1 MKDSAWRNGESTAP
15 KLDFETLAAMVK
27 DCPFHEWLGV
37 ELVSLDATGIAIR
50 MPWRAEFVSD
60 PDRGYAHGGVLASL
74 IDLAADYAVA
84 ARLGYSTKGLEPDE
98 KAVEL
103 CRQQG
108 FDVDLGGLPDTGQK
122 GKSFDHVTL
131 SHVLE
136 HLHDPAAALQSS
148 NPLHCLRSRVPISA
162 SGTFHVSVVHEY

>member
-1 MKDSAWRNGESTAP
+1 MKDSAWRNRENTAP

-60 PDRGYAHGGVLASL
+60 PDRGYTHGGVLASF

-84 ARLGYSTKGLEPDE
+84 AKLGRGAPTVDMRVDYHRAAMPGPLLARA
-98 KAVEL
+98 AVIK
-103 CRQQG
+103 
-108 FDVDLGGLPDTGQK
+108 LGG
-122 GKSFDHVTL
+122 TL
-131 SHVLE
+131 ATAEARVLDE
-136 HLHDPAAALQSS
+136 HDEL
-148 NPLHCLRSRVPISA
+148 VA
-162 SGTFHVSVVHEY
+162 SGRALFFTRASEKKESDA

>member
-60 PDRGYAHGGVLASL
+60 PDRGYTHGGVVASL

-84 ARLGYSTKGLEPDE
+84 AKLGRGAPTVDMRVDYHRAAMPGPLLARA
-98 KAVEL
+98 AVIK
-103 CRQQG
+103 
-108 FDVDLGGLPDTGQK
+108 LGG
-122 GKSFDHVTL
+122 TL
-131 SHVLE
+131 ATAEARVLDE
-136 HLHDPAAALQSS
+136 HDEI
-148 NPLHCLRSRVPISA
+148 VA
-162 SGTFHVSVVHEY
+162 SGRALFFTRASEKKESGA

>member
-50 MPWRAEFVSD
+50 MPWRAD

-84 ARLGYSTKGLEPDE
+84 AQLGRGVATVDMRVDYHRAAMPGPLLARAAVIKVGGTLATAEARVLDE
-98 KAVEL
+98 HDEL
-103 CRQQG
+103 
-108 FDVDLGGLPDTGQK
+108 V
-122 GKSFDHVTL
+122 
-131 SHVLE
+131 
-136 HLHDPAAALQSS
+136 
-148 NPLHCLRSRVPISA
+148 A
-162 SGTFHVSVVHEY
+162 SGRALFFTRAASEKKESGA

>member
-1 MKDSAWRNGESTAP
+1 MKDSVWRNRENTAP

-60 PDRGYAHGGVLASL
+60 PDRGYTHGGVLASF

-84 ARLGYSTKGLEPDE
+84 AKLGRGAPTVDMRVDYHRAAMPGPLLARA
-98 KAVEL
+98 AVIK
-103 CRQQG
+103 
-108 FDVDLGGLPDTGQK
+108 LGG
-122 GKSFDHVTL
+122 TL
-131 SHVLE
+131 ATAEARVLDE
-136 HLHDPAAALQSS
+136 HDEL
-148 NPLHCLRSRVPISA
+148 VA
-162 SGTFHVSVVHEY
+162 SGRALFFTRASEKKESDA

>member
-1 MKDSAWRNGESTAP
+1 MKDSAWRNAENTAP

-60 PDRGYAHGGVLASL
+60 PDRGYTHGGVVASL

-84 ARLGYSTKGLEPDE
+84 AKLGRGAPTVDMRVDYHRAAMPGPLLARA
-98 KAVEL
+98 AVIK
-103 CRQQG
+103 
-108 FDVDLGGLPDTGQK
+108 LGG
-122 GKSFDHVTL
+122 TL
-131 SHVLE
+131 ATAEARVLDE
-136 HLHDPAAALQSS
+136 HDEL
-148 NPLHCLRSRVPISA
+148 VA
-162 SGTFHVSVVHEY
+162 SGRALFFTRASEKKESGA